1 MTRILEIKWICYGAM
16 LALLFAAIVRV
27 TPSKAPFDQVKAA
40 VTASADMENM
50 TEGDN
55 LMIRR
60 LYGLD
65 QSAYQGA
72 ALYYPASNMGAEE
85 LLLIQMKDSAQQKTI
100 EEAIRS
106 RIKTQKKNFDGYGI
120 EQMGLLSNS
129 LIEEKG
135 NYIRVAVAEDPA
147 VIRDAF
153 LEAL

>member
-1 MTRILEIKWICYGAM
+1 MNTTNAPHRIL
-16 LALLFAAIVRV
+16 LV
-27 TPSKAPFDQVKAA
+27 
-40 VTASADMENM
+40 
-50 TEGDN
+50 DN

-129 LIEEKG
+129 LLEEKG
-135 NYIRVAVAEDPA
+135 NYILFAVAEDPA